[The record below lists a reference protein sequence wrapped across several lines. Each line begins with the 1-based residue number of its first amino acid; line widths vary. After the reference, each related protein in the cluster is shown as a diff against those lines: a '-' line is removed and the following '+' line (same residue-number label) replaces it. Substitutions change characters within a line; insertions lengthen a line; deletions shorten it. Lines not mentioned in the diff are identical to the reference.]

1 MTIEELIIA
10 LLKYDKDCEIYV
22 SVGDVVDDDYRSTT
36 LKEVEYEEW
45 DSTVTLKG
53 SEYVEY

>member
-1 MTIEELIIA
+1 MMTIEELIIK

-22 SVGDVVDDDYRSTT
+22 SIGDIVDDDYISTT

-45 DSTVTLKG
+45 DNTITLKG
-53 SEYVEY
+53 